1 MINIEK
7 NIKKSW
13 IIILNN
19 YNTNNI
25 NNNII
30 ENILNNN
37 EKLEKDSNKSQ
48 KNISIFP
55 KYNNI
60 FKCFNYFEFIETKV
74 VILGQDPYHGP
85 NQATGL
91 CFGINNDVQ
100 VPPSLRN
107 IAKELKSDLNIEL
120 NDYSLE
126 TWAKQGILMLN
137 ASLTVIQGKP
147 GSHMSLWSK
156 FTDYIVETLN
166 NSENSIIFVA
176 WGAFAHN
183 KLKNID
189 LNKHSLIVSS
199 HPSPLSVYK
208 KYKEF
213 SSFYGSK
220 PFSKINELL
229 LKNNKEIIKWEKII
243 E

>member
-7 NIKKSW
+7 NMKISW
-13 IIILNN
+13 NKILFNYNTKNNTIDNIVKNIENLQDNYNN
-19 YNTNNI
+19 YN
-25 NNNII
+25 
-30 ENILNNN
+30 L
-37 EKLEKDSNKSQ
+37 
-48 KNISIFP
+48 NISIFP
-55 KYNNI
+55 KYQDI
-60 FKCFNYFEFIETKV
+60 FKCFNHFELEETKV
-74 VILGQDPYHGP
+74 VILGQDPYHGL

-91 CFGINNDVQ
+91 CFGINNIVQ

-147 GSHMSLWSK
+147 GSHMSLWSN
-156 FTDYIVETLN
+156 FTDYIIETLN
-166 NSENSIIFVA
+166 NSDNSIIFVA
-176 WGAFAHN
+176 WGAFAYN

-189 LNKHSLIVSS
+189 LNKHNLIISS

-208 KYKEF
+208 KFKEF
-213 SSFYGSK
+213 PAFNGSK

-229 LKNNKEIIKWEKII
+229 LKNNKEIIKW
-243 E
+243 